1 MRRVI
6 SLALAIVF
14 AAVASGTPTLIAQPQ
29 TGTVTG
35 TAADPS
41 KNALANHTVR
51 LRNVANGQITSTTT
65 SAANGT
71 FTFAGVSPG
80 NFVIEVVN
88 AAGNIVGTSSAVAV
102 TAGTVATVTVT
113 ATALAGAAAAAG
125 AGAAGLAGIFTGT
138 SLIVV
143 TAAGIAGVVIAVQA
157 TQDDASP
164 SR

>member
-1 MRRVI
+1 MRRFTA
-6 SLALAIVF
+6 LALALVF
-14 AAVASGTPTLIAQPQ
+14 AVVVSPAPLVLAQDQ
-29 TGTVTG
+29 TGGVNG

-41 KNALANHTVR
+41 KNPLANHTVR
-51 LRNVANGQITSTTT
+51 LRNVADGQIAGSTT

-71 FTFAGVSPG
+71 FSFTGITPG
-80 NFVIEVVN
+80 NYVIEIVN

-113 ATALAGAAAAAG
+113 ATAIAAAAAAAAG
-125 AGAAGLAGIFTGT
+125 AGGLAGLLTGT

-143 TAAGIAGVVIAVQA
+143 TAAGIAGVAIAVAA
-157 TQDDASP
+157 TRDEASP